1 MPIATDAVYGTK
13 DNRRGTC
20 KATALVRPAADNR
33 LTGGR
38 SRRKF
43 VHTDRRRQGLQNPGS
58 KEGPGPLV
66 VIKMRRQGE
75 TLRVVVDE
83 RGTPSDTRLL

>member
-1 MPIATDAVYGTK
+1 
-13 DNRRGTC
+13 
-20 KATALVRPAADNR
+20 
-33 LTGGR
+33 
-38 SRRKF
+38 
-43 VHTDRRRQGLQNPGS
+43 
-58 KEGPGPLV
+58 